1 MPEVP
6 IIQEARICPITTVQD
21 SIDALALSLFEALRG
36 IRDATVASSSSSSSL
51 SMSAYQEEEEEEDD
65 EQRQIVI
72 QQQISALLE
81 NHASKEDGSRTGG
94 DNSSSSNSNNIDNE
108 AIRLA
113 KLRLLHGLNVNYFSQ
128 RAYDTNNPDYES
140 FLIAYLSE
148 DKYAKE
154 LIDMMH
160 NSTTT
165 ISNKTT
171 TKKDEE
177 VSSSSSSIA
186 NSEVV
191 KSVKASSDATTTKK
205 TKLSIKL
212 NVSSSKQQ
220 QQQQQLLPKHD
231 IIESTNTSSG
241 SSSSN
246 SSNGIVFPRNQKE
259 YVQLLHSSQLSHDT
273 CITHDLAKNVL
284 CKSNTIDTLVAN
296 LPGMD
301 RNRSTQLQRI
311 HELITLNQQLS
322 HELEVAYGIAND
334 RREEIRCA
342 LRENTCLALG
352 IEEEE

>member
-6 IIQEARICPITTVQD
+6 IIQEARVCPITTVQD

-51 SMSAYQEEEEEEDD
+51 SLSAYQEDEEEEED
-65 EQRQIVI
+65 EQRQLVL
-72 QQQISALLE
+72 QQQISSLLE
-81 NHASKEDGSRTGG
+81 NHTRKEDGSRTGG
-94 DNSSSSNSNNIDNE
+94 DNSSNNNIDNE

-165 ISNKTT
+165 NSNKTT

-177 VSSSSSSIA
+177 ESSSSSSSIA

-220 QQQQQLLPKHD
+220 QQQLLPKHD

-241 SSSSN
+241 SSTST
-246 SSNGIVFPRNQKE
+246 SSNGILFPRNQKE
-259 YVQLLHSSQLSHDT
+259 YVQLLHSSQLSQDT
-273 CITHDLAKNVL
+273 CITHNLAKNVL

-301 RNRSTQLQRI
+301 RNRSTQLERI

>member
-1 MPEVP
+1 
-6 IIQEARICPITTVQD
+6 
-21 SIDALALSLFEALRG
+21 
-36 IRDATVASSSSSSSL
+36 
-51 SMSAYQEEEEEEDD
+51 
-65 EQRQIVI
+65 
-72 QQQISALLE
+72 
-81 NHASKEDGSRTGG
+81 
-94 DNSSSSNSNNIDNE
+94 
-108 AIRLA
+108 
-113 KLRLLHGLNVNYFSQ
+113 
-128 RAYDTNNPDYES
+128 
-140 FLIAYLSE
+140 LSE

-165 ISNKTT
+165 ISNKM
-171 TKKDEE
+171 TKTDEE
-177 VSSSSSSIA
+177 ESSSSSSSSIA

-220 QQQQQLLPKHD
+220 QQQQLLPKHD
-231 IIESTNTSSG
+231 IIESTNASSG
-241 SSSSN
+241 SSSSST
-246 SSNGIVFPRNQKE
+246 SSNGIVFPHNQKE
-259 YVQLLHSSQLSHDT
+259 YVQLLHSSQLSQDT
-273 CITHDLAKNVL
+273 CITQNLAKNVL

-301 RNRSTQLQRI
+301 RNRSTQLERI

-322 HELEVAYGIAND
+322 HELEVAYGIANN

-352 IEEEE
+352 IEEEG

>member
-1 MPEVP
+1 M
-6 IIQEARICPITTVQD
+6 
-21 SIDALALSLFEALRG
+21 
-36 IRDATVASSSSSSSL
+36 
-51 SMSAYQEEEEEEDD
+51 
-65 EQRQIVI
+65 
-72 QQQISALLE
+72 
-81 NHASKEDGSRTGG
+81 
-94 DNSSSSNSNNIDNE
+94 
-108 AIRLA
+108 
-113 KLRLLHGLNVNYFSQ
+113 
-128 RAYDTNNPDYES
+128 
-140 FLIAYLSE
+140 
-148 DKYAKE
+148 
-154 LIDMMH
+154 
-160 NSTTT
+160 
-165 ISNKTT
+165 
-171 TKKDEE
+171 
-177 VSSSSSSIA
+177 
-186 NSEVV
+186 
-191 KSVKASSDATTTKK
+191 
-205 TKLSIKL
+205 SIKL
-212 NVSSSKQQ
+212 NVSSSK

-231 IIESTNTSSG
+231 IIESTNNTSSGSG
-241 SSSSN
+241 SSSSST

>member
-6 IIQEARICPITTVQD
+6 IIQEARVCPITTVQD

-51 SMSAYQEEEEEEDD
+51 SMSAYQEEEEEDD
-65 EQRQIVI
+65 EQRQIVL
-72 QQQISALLE
+72 QQQISSLLE

-165 ISNKTT
+165 SSNKTT
-171 TKKDEE
+171 TKKDDE
-177 VSSSSSSIA
+177 VSSSSSSSIA

-212 NVSSSKQQ
+212 NVSSSK

-301 RNRSTQLQRI
+301 RNRSTQLERI

-322 HELEVAYGIAND
+322 YELEVAYGIAND